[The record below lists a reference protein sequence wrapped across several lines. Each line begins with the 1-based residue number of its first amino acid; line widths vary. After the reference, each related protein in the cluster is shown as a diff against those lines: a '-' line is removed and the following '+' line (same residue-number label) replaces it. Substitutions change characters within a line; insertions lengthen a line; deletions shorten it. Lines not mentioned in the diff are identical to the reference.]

1 MFTASFLVL
10 LVSALFRSGLR
21 PGCRDRFV
29 LRGERLARDLHDTVA
44 HHASAMAI
52 RAQAGIAAS
61 ASQPGAAVEA
71 LRVIEA
77 EPSRALP

>member
-1 MFTASFLVL
+1 
-10 LVSALFRSGLR
+10 
-21 PGCRDRFV
+21 
-29 LRGERLARDLHDTVA
+29 
-44 HHASAMAI
+44 MAI